1 MSEQDDSRKQNK
13 DNGADAL
20 STDYAVALGYDH
32 TRHAAPKVLAKG
44 QGPIAQ
50 KIVQIAID
58 EGIEIRRDADLVQIL
73 KAVDIDEEIPVEA
86 FAAVAEIISYVY
98 QVNNKPVSYT
108 HLRAHRYKK
117 AVRIRRQRRKAQ
129 KLAVFSRIRRFQQA
143 LPQPL
148 QINMFHLRIARRKG
162 IDDIFVFIAKN

>member
-1 MSEQDDSRKQNK
+1 MQELCQIKTLAKPNANRYNYVKKKQDGIMSEQDDSRKQNK

-32 TRHAAPKVLAKG
+32 TKQAAPKVLAKG

-86 FAAVAEIISYVY
+86 FPAVAEIISYVY
-98 QVNNKPVSYT
+98 QVNNK
-108 HLRAHRYKK
+108 
-117 AVRIRRQRRKAQ
+117 Q
-129 KLAVFSRIRRFQQA
+129 
-143 LPQPL
+143 LPET
-148 QINMFHLRIARRKG
+148 
-162 IDDIFVFIAKN
+162 

>member
-1 MSEQDDSRKQNK
+1 M
-13 DNGADAL
+13 

-32 TRHAAPKVLAKG
+32 TKQAAPKVLAKG

-98 QVNNKPVSYT
+98 QVNNK
-108 HLRAHRYKK
+108 
-117 AVRIRRQRRKAQ
+117 Q
-129 KLAVFSRIRRFQQA
+129 
-143 LPQPL
+143 LPET
-148 QINMFHLRIARRKG
+148 
-162 IDDIFVFIAKN
+162 

>member
-32 TRHAAPKVLAKG
+32 TKQAAPKVLAKG

-86 FAAVAEIISYVY
+86 YQHPPLTLTYVY
-98 QVNNKPVSYT
+98 QVNNK
-108 HLRAHRYKK
+108 
-117 AVRIRRQRRKAQ
+117 Q
-129 KLAVFSRIRRFQQA
+129 
-143 LPQPL
+143 LPET
-148 QINMFHLRIARRKG
+148 
-162 IDDIFVFIAKN
+162 